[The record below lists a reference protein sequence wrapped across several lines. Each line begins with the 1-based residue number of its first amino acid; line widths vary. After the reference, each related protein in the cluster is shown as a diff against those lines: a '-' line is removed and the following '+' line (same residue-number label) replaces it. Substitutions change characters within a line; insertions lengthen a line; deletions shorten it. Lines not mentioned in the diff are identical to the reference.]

1 MKNIFFLLFYFCFQI
16 TIIECKEKD
25 VFHFNKPLNNK
36 PKNTYAIVVGIS
48 NYQDPA
54 IADLKDARRDAETFA
69 AFLYSKS
76 GGNLPQENVILL
88 TDEQATLS
96 RVANAINMLA
106 QITTKNDGIILYFT
120 GYGAEK
126 LRPESLLDFFY
137 FNDTPSDAVRAGSY
151 PMMQH
156 FAQLIKTKK
165 NPYLIIHHLYSRQS
179 NYNFENPIPLDK
191 RKAIFKNEVF
201 FNHKA
206 TDPNVD
212 LSELN
217 SAKINLNH
225 HLMDALLGLA
235 DQNKNMQVSFKE
247 IGDYFSQLKVPKET
261 GSGLLYLACS
271 KLNYHIS
278 EVDMALMKNIQNQD
292 FPSFPSILKSESTEK
307 EQRIISGLNQNI
319 KDLYQNFLITIKLGH
334 LMPPDEPS
342 ASMLLDS
349 LASHEEIKSLNS
361 DFKRKLSAA
370 LQDETQQAI
379 NAYLNAD
386 SKELLRR
393 SNFKD
398 KYRKYPAYLD
408 KSIQL
413 SGPQNFMY
421 KILEAKKYYFLGLNK
436 RFEAIDQKDE
446 SLFSE
451 ALDMEFK
458 GLEFEPEASFIH
470 NEIANIY
477 ASTNQPELAKKYLL
491 QAIELTPSWSIPYSN
506 LSKLSTNSPLESIKY
521 GKIATRL
528 NETNVFAW
536 NSLGTAY
543 LRNNNFEDA
552 EGCFVRAIKLEPK
565 YSEAYYNLACIRSIQ
580 NEIPAAIKLLENAC
594 RLGFNEPDYIYQ
606 DADFNNLRKSLE
618 FEQLMSKYFPNHL
631 NKK

>member
-1 MKNIFFLLFYFCFQI
+1 
-16 TIIECKEKD
+16 
-25 VFHFNKPLNNK
+25 
-36 PKNTYAIVVGIS
+36 
-48 NYQDPA
+48 
-54 IADLKDARRDAETFA
+54 
-69 AFLYSKS
+69 
-76 GGNLPQENVILL
+76 
-88 TDEQATLS
+88 
-96 RVANAINMLA
+96 
-106 QITTKNDGIILYFT
+106 
-120 GYGAEK
+120 
-126 LRPESLLDFFY
+126 
-137 FNDTPSDAVRAGSY
+137 
-151 PMMQH
+151 
-156 FAQLIKTKK
+156 
-165 NPYLIIHHLYSRQS
+165 
-179 NYNFENPIPLDK
+179 
-191 RKAIFKNEVF
+191 
-201 FNHKA
+201 
-206 TDPNVD
+206 
-212 LSELN
+212 
-217 SAKINLNH
+217 
-225 HLMDALLGLA
+225 
-235 DQNKNMQVSFKE
+235 
-247 IGDYFSQLKVPKET
+247 
-261 GSGLLYLACS
+261 
-271 KLNYHIS
+271 
-278 EVDMALMKNIQNQD
+278 
-292 FPSFPSILKSESTEK
+292 
-307 EQRIISGLNQNI
+307 
-319 KDLYQNFLITIKLGH
+319 
-334 LMPPDEPS
+334 MPPDEPS

-552 EGCFVRAIKLEPK
+552 EGCLFVL
-565 YSEAYYNLACIRSIQ
+565 
-580 NEIPAAIKLLENAC
+580 
-594 RLGFNEPDYIYQ
+594 
-606 DADFNNLRKSLE
+606 
-618 FEQLMSKYFPNHL
+618 
-631 NKK
+631 